1 MSDPAQTEQ
10 PDPVLSARCLRY
22 PALYDEE
29 SGVRFDLAESVEVT
43 VAQAELLAARPFLDR
58 IVIGQ
63 VDEDGRIVNEQ
74 PVKDWAKA
82 RRVAAGEVDG
92 DANEDAGSG
101 TGEQNTTD
109 EATTVAPKK
118 KTRST

>member
-1 MSDPAQTEQ
+1 MSTPAQADAEQ
-10 PDPVLSARCLRY
+10 PEPVLRVRCLRY
-22 PALYDEE
+22 PALFDEE

-82 RRVAAGEVDG
+82 RRVAAGEG

-101 TGEQNTTD
+101 PGEKNTPD